1 MSNGIRHGHPEVTR
15 NDKWEHDKYVWP
27 GGLELSTTTPR
38 AGLSG
43 PMDGSKRGL
52 PNACH
57 DDRSSTRDLKKETPV
72 KYPTRYS
79 TDELRA
85 ELETFLDQMGAEHKK
100 DETISTRKSHV
111 SVFLRWLDGD
121 YDGRK
126 HRNIADLI
134 AEFSDETGPTR

>member
-1 MSNGIRHGHPEVTR
+1 MRAIHAVTAPKGTTMSNGIRHGHPEVTR

-57 DDRSSTRDLKKETPV
+57 DDRSSTRDLKKETPGEV
-72 KYPTRYS
+72 PHP
-79 TDELRA
+79 L
-85 ELETFLDQMGAEHKK
+85 L
-100 DETISTRKSHV
+100 
-111 SVFLRWLDGD
+111 
-121 YDGRK
+121 
-126 HRNIADLI
+126 N
-134 AEFSDETGPTR
+134 